1 MAEQHLYDLII
12 VGAGP
17 AGLSAGLYAG
27 RATLD
32 TMILEG
38 DTVGGQVTTT
48 SEVYNYPA
56 VAKVDGTQ
64 LMNQLQQQV
73 TAFGVQINHD
83 QVVDFDLDGDI
94 KTLVGKSGQ
103 KYQARSII
111 IATGAN
117 PKKVGFPGENE
128 FRGRGIAYCSTC
140 DGELFT
146 GLQVFVVGGGY
157 AAAEEADYLS
167 RFAKHVTVLV
177 RGDHFTCPVL
187 TAKRALENPKVSVQ
201 YNTEVKEVAGDD
213 YLTTATFVNRQTG
226 QETVYHV
233 DDGDQTFGM
242 FIYIG
247 TQPATKDLQGVIDLD
262 DRGYIK
268 VDADGQTNIDGVFA
282 AGDVIVKNLRQI
294 VTAASDGAVA
304 ATAAERYVILQKE
317 KQGVPLTSKAQP
329 KPAQPVGQTSNLSQ
343 QENTVP
349 HQGAWLPAEIAQQL
363 KPILGRLTSDVQLQV
378 LTNDTPLSEQLV
390 SFVEEFAKLDDHLY
404 ATSEPAPAGSQ
415 YLPQLRLLTS
425 KGHDTGLH
433 YAGIPT
439 GHELNSLVL
448 GIYNVAGPGQTIA
461 PEMVTRIKNLS
472 ATEINIGV
480 SLTCH
485 FCPDV
490 VAACQRIASLNPDI
504 TATMIDLQHFPALR
518 QEKKIMSVPATM
530 IGDGPVIFGSQ
541 SLDELVA
548 AIERYQDG
556 N

>member
-32 TMILEG
+32 TLILEG

-48 SEVYNYPA
+48 SVVYNYPA
-56 VAKVDGTQ
+56 VEKVDGTQ
-64 LMNQLQQQV
+64 LMNQMQSQV
-73 TAFGVQINHD
+73 ASFGVEIQHD
-83 QVVDFDLDGDI
+83 AVEKFDLTGEV
-94 KTLVGKSGQ
+94 KTLIGKSGQ
-103 KYQARSII
+103 KYTARSVI

-177 RGDHFTCPVL
+177 RGDHFACPVL
-187 TAKRALENPKVSVQ
+187 TAKRALDNPKVSVE
-201 YNTEVKEVAGDD
+201 YNTEVKKVSGDD
-213 YLTTATFVNRQTG
+213 YLTTATLVNNKTG
-226 QETVYHV
+226 EETVYHV

-247 TQPATKDLQGVIDLD
+247 TQPATKALANILDLD
-262 DRGYIK
+262 DRGYIMTDENGK
-268 VDADGQTNIDGVFA
+268 TNIDGVYA
-282 AGDVIVKNLRQI
+282 AGDVIHKNLRQI

-304 ATAAERYVILQKE
+304 STAAERYIILQKE
-317 KQGVPLTSKAQP
+317 KQGIPIHAETNK
-329 KPAQPVGQTSNLSQ
+329 KPAKTVGQTSELSQ
-343 QENTVP
+343 QENTTP
-349 HQGAWLPAEIAQQL
+349 HEGNWLPAEIDQQL
-363 KPILGRLTSDVQLQV
+363 QPIFARLTKNIKLQV
-378 LTNDTPLSEQLV
+378 LTNGTELSNQLG
-390 SFVEEFAKLDDHLY
+390 SFVEEFASLDQHLQME
-404 ATSEPAPAGSQ
+404 TKPAPADVK
-415 YLPQLRLLTS
+415 YLPQLRLLDAD
-425 KGHDTGLH
+425 GNDTGLH

-448 GIYNVAGPGQTIA
+448 GVYNVAGPGQTIA
-461 PEMVTRIKNLS
+461 PEMIERIKKL
-472 ATEINIGV
+472 APTKIRIGV

-490 VAACQRIASLNPDI
+490 VAACQRMASLNAGI
-504 TATMIDLQHFPALR
+504 TATMIDLQHFPELR
-518 QEKKIMSVPATM
+518 KEKKIMSVPATM
-530 IGDGPVIFGSQ
+530 IDDDPVIFGSQ
-541 SLDELVA
+541 SLEELVTA
-548 AIERYQDG
+548 VEKHHQ